1 MGGAPLV
8 VMGRREVGGV
18 SGCVGE
24 EGRSRS
30 VSLSFTVH
38 CTSKASVWF
47 SIKCLSSVESFCR
60 DRGGMASCGF
70 FLS

>member
-8 VMGRREVGGV
+8 VMERREVGGA

-30 VSLSFTVH
+30 VCLSFH

-70 FLS
+70 DSS